1 MPLKGGK
8 IGDWIKDFKKSDA
21 PQFKGKSDEKKRDMA
36 IAAYLD
42 AKEEFRNESGI
53 RNIYEATA
61 KVSENAFRPPHISL
75 AHMNRIKKG
84 MSFAQADKDLKDLK
98 NKKKKPEVEKKPM
111 GEATAKVNYFTGSK
125 HARKRGIEVEKHSS
139 DMLGGYNVTLSHPDK
154 NYLQKY
160 VNNHLGGA
168 EQGVHGV
175 G

>member
-61 KVSENAFRPPHISL
+61 KVSENAFRPPHITV
-75 AHMNRIKKG
+75 AHMNRMKKHNI
-84 MSFAQADKDLKDLK
+84 SFKDADNMLK
-98 NKKKKPEVEKKPM
+98 NKKKKPS
-111 GEATAKVNYFTGSK
+111 GNSLTGSS
-125 HARKRGIEVEKHSS
+125 E
-139 DMLGGYNVTLSHPDK
+139 
-154 NYLQKY
+154 
-160 VNNHLGGA
+160 
-168 EQGVHGV
+168 
-175 G
+175 